1 MTIRTCEREDC
12 GNPLPVAGRGR
23 VPHFCSGRCRV
34 AAHRAKAH
42 PPTDL
47 TAARRWVRRSA
58 TKVPLT
64 VDGAPASS
72 TDPETWFSYAA
83 ARRST
88 TGVGLGCVLNGDGIV
103 CIDLDHCLDAAGH
116 LAPWAADILVRT
128 PATWIEVSPSGDGLH
143 IWGRADFAAGRRC
156 RADGRHIEVYGS
168 GRYITVTGR
177 RYEDAPNELADL
189 GALIAS
195 LI

>member
-1 MTIRTCEREDC
+1 MTIRTCERDGC

-34 AAHRAKAH
+34 ASHRAKAH
-42 PPTDL
+42 PPAEL
-47 TAARRWVRRSA
+47 TAAHRWVRRSP

-64 VDGAPASS
+64 ADGAPASS
-72 TDPETWFSYAA
+72 TDPATWSSYAA

-88 TGVGLGCVLNGDGIV
+88 AGVGLGCVLNGDGIV
-103 CIDLDHCLDAAGH
+103 CIDLDHCLDADGRPV
-116 LAPWAADILVRT
+116 PWAADILSRT
-128 PATWIEVSPSGDGLH
+128 PRTWVEVSPSGTGLH
-143 IWGRADFAAGRRC
+143 IWGRAEVPSGRRL
-156 RADGRHIEVYGS
+156 RADGRHVEFYGT

-195 LI
+195 LT

>member
-1 MTIRTCEREDC
+1 MTIRACERDGC

-34 AAHRAKAH
+34 AAHRAKTH
-42 PPTDL
+42 PPVEL
-47 TAARRWVRRSA
+47 TSMPRWVRRSA

-64 VDGAPASS
+64 ADGTPASS
-72 TDPETWFSYAA
+72 TDPATWSTYATA
-83 ARRST
+83 CRSSA
-88 TGVGLGCVLNGDGIV
+88 GAGLGCVLNGDGIV
-103 CIDLDHCLDAAGH
+103 CIDLDHCLDAAGNPT
-116 LAPWAADILVRT
+116 PWAADILSWT
-128 PATWIEVSPSGDGLH
+128 PSTWIEVSPSGDGLH
-143 IWGRADFAAGRRC
+143 IWGRAELAAGRRF
-156 RADGRHIEVYGS
+156 RAGGRHIEVYGS

-177 RYEDAPNELADL
+177 RYENAPNELADL